1 MKTVT
6 IRELSRR
13 TARIADAVENGET
26 FELRR
31 SGKVVGYLSRFA
43 PAPERKPDWN
53 AHFEWLRKQPKKYG
67 GLLKEFEAD
76 RQRQRLRELA
86 MGNLK

>member
-31 SGKVVGYLSRFA
+31 NGKVVGYLSRVA

-67 GLLKEFEAD
+67 GFVKELDEERRRHRA
-76 RQRQRLRELA
+76 REKAL
-86 MGNLK
+86 GNLR

>member
-31 SGKVVGYLSRFA
+31 NGKVVGYLSR
-43 PAPERKPDWN
+43 
-53 AHFEWLRKQPKKYG
+53 
-67 GLLKEFEAD
+67 
-76 RQRQRLRELA
+76 
-86 MGNLK
+86 